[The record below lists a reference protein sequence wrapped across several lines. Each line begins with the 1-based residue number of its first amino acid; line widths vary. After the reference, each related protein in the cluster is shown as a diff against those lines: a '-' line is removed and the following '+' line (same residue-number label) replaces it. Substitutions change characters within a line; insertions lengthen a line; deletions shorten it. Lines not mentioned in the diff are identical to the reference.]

1 MRAGRRVGIMLIP
14 LLYRTR
20 VQGAHHVPGDGPV
33 VLVANHTGFV
43 DGPLAFVASPR
54 PVHFLVKRAYF
65 QGPLGRFLRGVGQIP
80 VTQNSADRE
89 ALTQAR
95 DVLARAGVVGVFPEG
110 TRGAGDVATVQQGAA
125 FLALGAGAPVVPV
138 ALTGTAGRTKSSL
151 PRLRSRLSVTFGEP
165 IDLAAQPQVASLV
178 GRARLAAASE
188 VLRTHLAQHVRDAR
202 I

>member
-1 MRAGRRVGIMLIP
+1 MRAGQRVGTALF

-20 VQGAHHVPGDGPV
+20 VRGAHHVPSVGPV
-33 VLVANHTGFV
+33 VLVANHTGWL

-65 QGPLGRFLRGVGQIP
+65 RGPLGRVLHGVGQIP
-80 VTQNSADRE
+80 ITQNSADRA

-95 DVLARAGVVGVFPEG
+95 DVLVRGGVVGVFPEG

-125 FLALGAGAPVVPV
+125 FLALGAGAPIVPV
-138 ALTGTAGRTKSSL
+138 ALSGTAGRTKSAV
-151 PRLRSRLSVTFGEP
+151 PRLRSQLSVTFGEP
-165 IDLAAQPQVASLV
+165 IDLATQPQVARLV
-178 GRARLAAASE
+178 GRARLASASDA
-188 VLRTHLAQHVRDAR
+188 LRMHLAQHVRDAR